1 MYLTNSQTIISQLL
15 ASLPTELGGS
25 PARSPKSGDH
35 TCHGTPQTNRYVQVR
50 CFSFFAML
58 YSMYLTNLRV
68 FFMQRKA
75 TNIKTHKV
83 SSYLNI
89 ADASNHPNSFPTS
102 FLTPH
107 FYLRL
112 YSSPFYPHSISAV
125 ASMTAP
131 TTRTG
136 AAKAGPCTRPHHGP
150 RRGHPASHRPAPVH
164 PRKCCHMVKCSFVC
178 FFYFF
183 RACVIIF
190 PPISNFYIV
199 PDHFA
204 ILFPQQRPQSMLH
217 NLAGHNTE
225 GPPVTALLPFTW
237 SQKRHGRRAGRG

>member
-1 MYLTNSQTIISQLL
+1 MSECIGEESGGLDSSVTEDLGRTAADRPGGLPSGRNSVWSEGKLVWCTRFIHSMYLTNSQTNISQLL

-89 ADASNHPNSFPTS
+89 ADASFHPNSFPTS
-102 FLTPH
+102 SLTPH

-112 YSSPFYPHSISAV
+112 
-125 ASMTAP
+125 
-131 TTRTG
+131 
-136 AAKAGPCTRPHHGP
+136 
-150 RRGHPASHRPAPVH
+150 
-164 PRKCCHMVKCSFVC
+164 
-178 FFYFF
+178 
-183 RACVIIF
+183 
-190 PPISNFYIV
+190 
-199 PDHFA
+199 
-204 ILFPQQRPQSMLH
+204 
-217 NLAGHNTE
+217 
-225 GPPVTALLPFTW
+225 
-237 SQKRHGRRAGRG
+237 